1 MLQGK
6 MTDPNVTNDVRFHC
20 EAVRR
25 IPPRYSLHPVPCCV
39 YCANNSALPRALS
52 RMPYLPCASLSHAG
66 VGLQTE
72 DTDPD
77 DMAAACGMNEV
88 CLYAALKHWR
98 QGG

>member
-1 MLQGK
+1 
-6 MTDPNVTNDVRFHC
+6 
-20 EAVRR
+20 
-25 IPPRYSLHPVPCCV
+25 
-39 YCANNSALPRALS
+39 
-52 RMPYLPCASLSHAG
+52 LSHAG